1 MKKMCIVALLVILQT
16 QIVCGQTNILLSQSF
31 ENLSIYSP
39 SFTGANDFL
48 DIKTGFR
55 RQWVGLNG
63 SPSNIFLHVQSPV
76 QVTAN
81 DFVRNRK
88 RAERKGGGGKSKD
101 KQVSKLKLGL
111 GGFLVQTSRGPV
123 NQLETA
129 INMAVHVPVSFRTY
143 LSLGLAN
150 GINST
155 TLNLNDLILQNPSA
169 DQAINALALNGSNVS
184 NYHLNASIGIH
195 SDKYYFSYNV
205 WRLTRAKLSGNG
217 ALDESNS
224 FARHHIVGGYRFK
237 PVNKFEFTGGSQ
249 IGFDQGSP
257 TFYELSFRARYYKQY
272 WAGLAYRNDLS
283 LIILLGWQI
292 NSTVKFSYSFDYKS
306 SEAENLANASHEVLL
321 GFVLFNKKN
330 STSFW

>member
-1 MKKMCIVALLVILQT
+1 MSIVALVVILQV

-63 SPSNIFLHVQSPV
+63 SPGNIFLHVQSPV

-195 SDKYYFSYNV
+195 ADKYY
-205 WRLTRAKLSGNG
+205 
-217 ALDESNS
+217 
-224 FARHHIVGGYRFK
+224 
-237 PVNKFEFTGGSQ
+237 
-249 IGFDQGSP
+249 
-257 TFYELSFRARYYKQY
+257 
-272 WAGLAYRNDLS
+272 
-283 LIILLGWQI
+283 
-292 NSTVKFSYSFDYKS
+292 
-306 SEAENLANASHEVLL
+306 
-321 GFVLFNKKN
+321 
-330 STSFW
+330 